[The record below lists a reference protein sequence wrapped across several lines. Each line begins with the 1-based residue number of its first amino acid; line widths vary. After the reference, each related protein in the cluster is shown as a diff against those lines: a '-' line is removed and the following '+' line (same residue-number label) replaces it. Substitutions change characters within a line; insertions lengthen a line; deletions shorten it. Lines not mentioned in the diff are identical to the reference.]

1 MCGGT
6 AQPRC
11 RPRSAPAFLP
21 PAAARD
27 ARPRRVC
34 PSQLLLD
41 VRTCSGSAGRE
52 RHRAQP
58 SSAAARRLW
67 QGGRAPS
74 SSSRVPPGQRGGKR
88 GPSQRGELAQLS
100 PSRLPAL
107 AAMAPGNSSRNFS
120 APEAQNGSAEK
131 PAPHTNVIMPSLF
144 SIICFLG
151 IMGNLIVI
159 FTIVKKKKLR
169 CKQTVPDIFIFNLS
183 IVDLLFLLGMPFLI
197 HQLLGNGSWY
207 FGAPLCTIITAL
219 DTNSQ
224 ITSTNILTVMTLDR
238 YLATVYPLKST
249 YVRTPCVAALVIC
262 LVWLL
267 SFLTIIPVWMYAG
280 LMPLEDGTVRC
291 ALLLPNPETDIYWF
305 TLYQFMLAFAVPL
318 VIICVVY
325 FKILQHMATAVVPL
339 PQRSLRVRTKKVTRM
354 AVAICSAFFICW
366 APFYI
371 LQLVHLGI
379 DTPSMAFF
387 YAYNFAISLGY
398 ANSCLN
404 PFLYIALSETFK
416 RQFLVAIRPAKEPC
430 RNSSSANNNSMT
442 EASVCLKLAPEST
455 QQTQFQEDFSPRS
468 LPVTVAVH

>member
-1 MCGGT
+1 ML
-6 AQPRC
+6 
-11 RPRSAPAFLP
+11 F
-21 PAAARD
+21 
-27 ARPRRVC
+27 
-34 PSQLLLD
+34 D
-41 VRTCSGSAGRE
+41 VSTCSGLGGAGVGE
-52 RHRAQP
+52 WSSAQP
-58 SSAAARRLW
+58 SRSLCSLAAGGLLPPTLCSAPVRPGGERGGGGHPIAAAD
-67 QGGRAPS
+67 
-74 SSSRVPPGQRGGKR
+74 PPR
-88 GPSQRGELAQLS
+88 ELAQLS
-100 PSRLPAL
+100 PSPAPGL
-107 AAMAPGNSSRNFS
+107 SAMAPTNSSRNFS
-120 APEAQNGSAEK
+120 APEGRNGSAEK
-131 PAPHTNVIMPSLF
+131 PTPYTNVIMPSLF

-151 IMGNLIVI
+151 IVGNLIVI
-159 FTIVKKKKLR
+159 YTIVKKKKLR

-318 VIICVVY
+318 IVICVVY
-325 FKILQHMATAVVPL
+325 FKILQHMATTVVPL
-339 PQRSLRVRTKKVTRM
+339 PQRSLQVRTKKVTRM

-430 RNSSSANNNSMT
+430 CNSSSVNNNSTT

-455 QQTQFQEDFSPRS
+455 QQTQFLEDFSPRS
-468 LPVTVAVH
+468 LPVTVH